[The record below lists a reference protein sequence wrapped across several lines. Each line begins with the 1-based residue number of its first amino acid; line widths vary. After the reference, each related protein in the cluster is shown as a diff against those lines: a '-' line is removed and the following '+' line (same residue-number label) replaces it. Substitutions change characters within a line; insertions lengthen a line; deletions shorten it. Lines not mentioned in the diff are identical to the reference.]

1 LKCKVSNKTKNQ
13 NKLKK
18 DAPMVHPFLFVTR
31 FGETDNSYRL
41 SWVKHKIKNAV
52 KQEKSAFYRI
62 FLLFIDVK

>member
-1 LKCKVSNKTKNQ
+1 
-13 NKLKK
+13 LKK

-41 SWVKHKIKNAV
+41 SWVKHKIKNAF

-62 FLLFIDVK
+62 ILLFIDVK